1 MLQGNVRLILTV
13 FTRLPLNHNIIFQS
27 VNLEILFIWQQ
38 ITPIVLNITD
48 YVRSSQT
55 LKKNNTVYQFIKRN
69 FNLPFLKK
77 KNMQLKGN
85 NFFTIESTM
94 HENLFLILKRWVD
107 FCV

>member
-1 MLQGNVRLILTV
+1 MYKTKLQ
-13 FTRLPLNHNIIFQS
+13 FTIF
-27 VNLEILFIWQQ
+27 E
-38 ITPIVLNITD
+38 
-48 YVRSSQT
+48 
-55 LKKNNTVYQFIKRN
+55 
-69 FNLPFLKK
+69 K